1 MRLHF
6 RTKPINYISYFLKR
20 IAVKYL
26 VSTGKKRGIHLAI
39 FSNDTIGSNITIFGK
54 YEENQLKAIDLF
66 MEANCPEAFNGVAL
80 DIGANI
86 GNHSLHFSERFSHV
100 MAYEPNPI
108 TYKLLE
114 ANTMTVNNI
123 ETFNIALSDKSGT
136 AMMTY
141 SNENMGGATLL
152 AQGTSPN
159 TKTITARVST
169 LDKTITDTSNISM
182 IKIDVEGLENN
193 VLLGG
198 KEFFASGARPVIL
211 FEQNKDQIDRRT
223 SPTIETLRA
232 MNYVFYTLEEKHL
245 SSPSIASRIWHSL
258 PFNLRIDAYNF
269 KYTDKFTPSNYS
281 LIIALPRT

>member
-6 RTKPINYISYFLKR
+6 RTKPTNYISYFLKR
-20 IAVKYL
+20 FAVKYL
-26 VSTGKKRGIHLAI
+26 VSAGKRRGTQLAV
-39 FSNDTIGSNITIFGK
+39 FSNDTIGSNITIFGE
-54 YEENQLKAIDLF
+54 YEATQLKAIDLF
-66 MEANCPEAFNGVAL
+66 IEANCPEAFKGVAL

-86 GNHSLHFSERFSHV
+86 GNHSLHFSERFSHI
-100 MAYEPNPI
+100 MAYEPHPI

-114 ANTMTVNNI
+114 ANTMTVTNI

-136 AMMTY
+136 ATMSY
-141 SNENMGGATLL
+141 SKENMGGATLL
-152 AQGTSPN
+152 AHETSPN

-169 LDKTITDTSNISM
+169 LDKAVADIGDISM

-198 KEFFASGARPVIL
+198 KKFFASGARPVIL
-211 FEQNKDQIDRRT
+211 FEQNKAQIDRKT

-232 MNYVFYTLEEKHL
+232 MDYVFYTLEEKHL
-245 SSPSIASRIWHSL
+245 TSPSIASRAWHSL
-258 PFNLRIDAYNF
+258 PFNLRIDAYDF
-269 KYTDKFTPSNYS
+269 KCTDKFAPSNYS